1 MAGKELELTV
11 KVKASREDYERL
23 AKKAYADGISLEELP
38 GRFMADPAGGKAA
51 SGPDESRLAGEW
63 YDRQLFTPPQEKSF
77 ARCLAESGL
86 AYPGDIGRML
96 HGIDSCMSAYDRH
109 KKKNNRKSMGCYEGY
124 ILEDVAEIFSLYE
137 MYRAE
142 CGTCGEFRQA
152 LEGIYEFT
160 MKERRMPGQPGEMP
174 DYFTP
179 DYWESLDGYA
189 RMVREME
196 GEAG

>member
-11 KVKASREDYERL
+11 KIKASGEDYERL
-23 AKKAYADGISLEELP
+23 AKRAYADGISLEELLE
-38 GRFMADPAGGKAA
+38 RFIADLAGGKAA

-63 YDRQLFTPPQEKSF
+63 YDRHFFTPPQEKSF
-77 ARCLAESGL
+77 AHYLVESGL
-86 AYPGDIGRML
+86 AFPGDVGRML
-96 HGIDSCMSAYDRH
+96 HSIDSCMFAYDRH
-109 KKKNNRKSMGCYEGY
+109 KKKNNRKSMGCYEEY
-124 ILEDVAEIFSLYE
+124 ILEDVAEIVSLYE

-152 LEGIYEFT
+152 LEGIYELT
-160 MKERRMPGQPGEMP
+160 VKEWRMLGQSGEMP

-179 DYWESLDGYA
+179 DYWERLDGYV
-189 RMVREME
+189 RTVREME